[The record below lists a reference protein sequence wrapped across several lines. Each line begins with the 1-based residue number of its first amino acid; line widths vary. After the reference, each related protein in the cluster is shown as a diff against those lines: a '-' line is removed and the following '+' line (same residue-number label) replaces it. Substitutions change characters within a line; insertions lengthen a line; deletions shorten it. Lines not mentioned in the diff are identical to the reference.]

1 MDWTVLRSLVPFIC
15 PWRKR
20 IHFLAAEQMVDTVV
34 DHRRRRACRHHHAM
48 PCSSQI
54 GLGGQRGS
62 SLLSSPLRCSPSSRT
77 PAAVNITRLRER
89 HHKHNRRRGFDPE
102 KSNFLGAART
112 CPMRNCF
119 REAMDTNEMMGSMAG
134 RPTPRPADLVGRALT
149 KFRASSSVASSTHAS
164 RVLSIWRTHKSTVL
178 RRLLPI

>member
-1 MDWTVLRSLVPFIC
+1 MSTIVGVAHVVIITPCHAAARSDSE
-15 PWRKR
+15 
-20 IHFLAAEQMVDTVV
+20 A
-34 DHRRRRACRHHHAM
+34 
-48 PCSSQI
+48 
-54 GLGGQRGS
+54 RGA
-62 SLLSSPLRCSPSSRT
+62 LLSSPLFSLIKDPRGREHNT
-77 PAAVNITRLRER
+77 ITGDTTSETTT
-89 HHKHNRRRGFDPE
+89 RRGFDPE

-149 KFRASSSVASSTHAS
+149 KFRASSSSVASSTHAS